1 MSNEYIFE
9 YDENEINN
17 DNNQV
22 LSSEEEN
29 QNNNELNNNEN
40 NENQINENDSNEN
53 INIIEKI
60 KNDYEQLL
68 NSKNDEI
75 SNFINDLA
83 NENSDLKKENI
94 TFKKEKIEMENKID
108 IYERTFP
115 LININYTENCQNESQ
130 NEINEKIKE
139 LENKYNEEKK
149 NIENNFQEIN
159 NKYIKNKEEISNE
172 ELEKIFNDYQKQILN
187 LIELKFNKEKSNIIL
202 NTQNEFFQT
211 EKEYIKM
218 VLLNEKYK
226 ILNTIKEIEGNYQK
240 KISNLANNKFNST
253 SFLNNNPDL
262 IKINELTF
270 EKQQLLTNNYSLFNK
285 CKEFS
290 DLNNQLN
297 FEKEQL
303 DCLYKE
309 LSNSHKLLLK
319 EKKILE
325 SKIETLNNK
334 NENLF
339 KQINEL
345 RQENIEL
352 KKKENSFDLKIQIN
366 ESNYQKEIEI
376 LKEVNQTTKTELDKL
391 LNNKDNIINSL
402 TIKEKELEENLDKIN
417 NEYNTIKAEFD
428 ILKEENIKQKS
439 ELYSNNNKLKNLE
452 NLSSSLKEDNTKY
465 EKENSNYIN
474 NISSIQNELLKLK
487 EKNTNLEE
495 ENLKIK
501 KINEINSRNI
511 IELKSINETLSK
523 QLKLVN
529 ESLNPLQLKQTSQN
543 QEKQYEEILTKVN
556 HENSSL
562 KNQLEEFYAQLEEK
576 QNLIT
581 QIYSKYN
588 LYEGKTIYEKKN
600 NNENEVIY
608 LLKIID
614 NDMENLVTQANSA
627 INLNEQVIENQNEI
641 ENLKNKIASLIK
653 MKTSSLYNNY
663 TSNITNLSSI
673 SQIQLYEKVIKYIH
687 YLNIIHSL
695 QDIKMS
701 MKYEDDIKN
710 ILISNINEDDID
722 KINNNINEKLTE
734 LNNNIEDIKKNIE
747 NDSVYFE
754 QRLKNL
760 INIED
765 VKKCISEIQKQY
777 ESIISNLF
785 ESFLTYNASDKD
797 TENIILLLKIPVNN
811 YNNIIEES
819 MGKIDNIVN
828 YIKNWYDDINKEI
841 GEKVDNAFEAV
852 LNITNVNLDDDYKN
866 NSKSNFGY

>member
-9 YDENEINN
+9 YNENDINN
-17 DNNQV
+17 ENNQII
-22 LSSEEEN
+22 SSNEEN

-40 NENQINENDSNEN
+40 NETNINEYNISNNEN
-53 INIIEKI
+53 INLIEQI

-68 NSKNDEI
+68 NNKNEEI

-83 NENSDLKKENI
+83 NENSNLKKENI
-94 TFKKEKIEMENKID
+94 IFKKEKVEMENKID

-115 LININYTENCQNESQ
+115 LININYSENSQ
-130 NEINEKIKE
+130 NEINENIKQ
-139 LENKYNEEKK
+139 LEIKYNEEKK
-149 NIENNFQEIN
+149 NIENNFLEIN
-159 NKYIKNKEEISNE
+159 NKYIKNKEEISKE
-172 ELEKIFNDYQKQILN
+172 ELETLLNDYQKQILN
-187 LIELKFNKEKSNIIL
+187 LIDIKFNKEKSNIIF
-202 NTQNEFFQT
+202 NTQNEFFKK
-211 EKEYIKM
+211 EKEYVKM
-218 VLLNEKYK
+218 VILNEKFK
-226 ILNTIKEIEGNYQK
+226 ILNTIREIEHNYEM
-240 KISNLANNKFNST
+240 KISNLINNKFNST

-262 IKINELTF
+262 TKINELTF
-270 EKQQLLTNNYSLFNK
+270 EKQQLLSNNYSLFNK
-285 CKEFS
+285 YKELS
-290 DLNNQLN
+290 DSNNQLT
-297 FEKEQL
+297 FDKEKI
-303 DCLYKE
+303 DNLYKE

-325 SKIETLNNK
+325 SKIDILNNK
-334 NENLF
+334 NEILF

-345 RQENIEL
+345 RQENNEL
-352 KKKENSFDLKIQIN
+352 KTKENSFDLKIQIN

-376 LKEVNQTTKTELDKL
+376 LKEVNQNTKTELDKL
-391 LNNKDNIINSL
+391 LNNKDNIINEL
-402 TIKEKELEENLDKIN
+402 TIKEKELEENLNKIN
-417 NEYNTIKAEFD
+417 NEYNIIKAEFD

-487 EKNTNLEE
+487 QKNSNLEE
-495 ENLKIK
+495 ENTKIN

-511 IELKSINETLSK
+511 IELKSANETLSK
-523 QLKLVN
+523 QLKLIN
-529 ESLNPLQLKQTSQN
+529 ESLNPIQLKQTSQN

-562 KNQLEEFYAQLEEK
+562 KNQLEGFYAELEEK
-576 QNLIT
+576 ENLIN
-581 QIYSKYN
+581 QIYSKFN
-588 LYEGKTIYEKKN
+588 LYIGKTIYEKKN
-600 NNENEVIY
+600 NNENEAIY

-614 NDMENLVTQANSA
+614 NDMENLVSEANSA
-627 INLNEQVIENQNEI
+627 KNLNEQIIENQNEI

-722 KINNNINEKLTE
+722 KINNNINQKLSE

-765 VKKCISEIQKQY
+765 VKKCISELQKQY
-777 ESIISNLF
+777 ENIISNLF
-785 ESFLTYNASDKD
+785 ESFLQYNASDKD

-819 MGKIDNIVN
+819 MGKIDKIVN

-852 LNITNVNLDDDYKN
+852 LNVTNVNLDDDYKN

>member
-9 YDENEINN
+9 YDEKNINN
-17 DNNQV
+17 DNNQIF
-22 LSSEEEN
+22 SIEEEN

-40 NENQINENDSNEN
+40 NENPINENDNNEN

-68 NSKNDEI
+68 NSKNEEI
-75 SNFINDLA
+75 SNFINELI

-94 TFKKEKIEMENKID
+94 IFKKEKIEMENKID
-108 IYERTFP
+108 IYEKTFP
-115 LININYTENCQNESQ
+115 LVNINYTENSQ
-130 NEINEKIKE
+130 NEINENIKE
-139 LENKYNEEKK
+139 LEKKYIEEKK
-149 NIENNFQEIN
+149 KIEINFEEIN
-159 NKYIKNKEEISNE
+159 NKYIKNKEEISKE
-172 ELEKIFNDYQKQILN
+172 ELEKILNDYQKQILN
-187 LIELKFNKEKSNIIL
+187 LIEMKLNKEKSNIIF
-202 NTQNEFFQT
+202 NTQNQYFQA

-226 ILNTIKEIEGNYQK
+226 ILKTIRELENNYQK
-240 KISNLANNKFNST
+240 RISNLTTNKFNLG

-262 IKINELTF
+262 TKINELTF

-285 CKEFS
+285 YKELS

-297 FEKEQL
+297 LEKEKV

-309 LSNSHKLLLK
+309 LSNSHKVLLK

-325 SKIETLNNK
+325 GKVDILNNK
-334 NENLF
+334 NENLY
-339 KQINEL
+339 KEINEL

-352 KKKENSFDLKIQIN
+352 KTKENSFDLKIQIN

-391 LNNKDNIINSL
+391 LNNKDNIINGL
-402 TIKEKELEENLDKIN
+402 KIKEKELEENLNKIN
-417 NEYNTIKAEFD
+417 NEYNTLKTEFD

-474 NISSIQNELLKLK
+474 NISSIKNELLILK
-487 EKNTNLEE
+487 EKNTKLEE
-495 ENLKIK
+495 ENTKIK
-501 KINEINSRNI
+501 KINEINSSNI

-529 ESLNPLQLKQTSQN
+529 ESLNPIQLKQTSQN

-588 LYEGKTIYEKKN
+588 LYEGKIIYEKKN
-600 NNENEVIY
+600 NNENEAIY

-614 NDMENLVTQANSA
+614 NDMENLVSQANLA
-627 INLNEQVIENQNEI
+627 KNLNEQVIENQNEI
-641 ENLKNKIASLIK
+641 DNLKNKIASLIK
-653 MKTSSLYNNY
+653 MKTSTLYNNY

-687 YLNIIHSL
+687 YLNTIHSL

-722 KINNNINEKLTE
+722 KINNNINEKLSE

-747 NDSVYFE
+747 NDSIYFE

-777 ESIISNLF
+777 ENIISNLF

-819 MGKIDNIVN
+819 MGKIDNIVI

-852 LNITNVNLDDDYKN
+852 LNITNVNLDDEYKN

>member
-9 YDENEINN
+9 YDEKNINN
-17 DNNQV
+17 DNNQIF
-22 LSSEEEN
+22 SIEEEN

-40 NENQINENDSNEN
+40 NENPINENDNNEN

-68 NSKNDEI
+68 NSKNEEI
-75 SNFINDLA
+75 SNFINDLI

-94 TFKKEKIEMENKID
+94 IFKKEKIEMENKID
-108 IYERTFP
+108 IYEKTFP
-115 LININYTENCQNESQ
+115 LVNINYTENSQ
-130 NEINEKIKE
+130 NEINENIKE
-139 LENKYNEEKK
+139 LEKKYIEEKK
-149 NIENNFQEIN
+149 KIEINFEEIN
-159 NKYIKNKEEISNE
+159 NKYIKNKEEISKE
-172 ELEKIFNDYQKQILN
+172 ELEKILNDYQKQILN
-187 LIELKFNKEKSNIIL
+187 LIEMKLNKEKSNIIF
-202 NTQNEFFQT
+202 NTQNQYFQA

-226 ILNTIKEIEGNYQK
+226 ILKTIRELENNYQK
-240 KISNLANNKFNST
+240 RISNLTTNKFNLG

-262 IKINELTF
+262 TKINELTF

-285 CKEFS
+285 YKELS

-297 FEKEQL
+297 LEKEKV

-309 LSNSHKLLLK
+309 LSNSHKVLLK

-325 SKIETLNNK
+325 GKVDILNNK
-334 NENLF
+334 NENLY
-339 KQINEL
+339 KEINEL

-352 KKKENSFDLKIQIN
+352 KTKENSFDLKIQIN

-391 LNNKDNIINSL
+391 LNNKDNIINGL
-402 TIKEKELEENLDKIN
+402 KIKEKELEENLNKIN
-417 NEYNTIKAEFD
+417 NEYNTLKTEFD

-474 NISSIQNELLKLK
+474 NISSIKNELLILK
-487 EKNTNLEE
+487 EKNTKLEE
-495 ENLKIK
+495 ENTKIK
-501 KINEINSRNI
+501 KINEINSSNI

-529 ESLNPLQLKQTSQN
+529 ESLNPIQLKQTSQN

-588 LYEGKTIYEKKN
+588 LYEGKIIYEKKN
-600 NNENEVIY
+600 NNENEAIY

-614 NDMENLVTQANSA
+614 NDMENLVSQANLA
-627 INLNEQVIENQNEI
+627 KNLNEQVIENQNEI
-641 ENLKNKIASLIK
+641 DNLKNKIASLIK
-653 MKTSSLYNNY
+653 MKTSTLYNNY
-663 TSNITNLSSI
+663 TSNITNLSLI

-687 YLNIIHSL
+687 YLNTIHSL

-722 KINNNINEKLTE
+722 KINNNINEKLSE

-747 NDSVYFE
+747 NDSIYFE

-777 ESIISNLF
+777 ENIISNLF

-819 MGKIDNIVN
+819 MGKIDNIVI

-852 LNITNVNLDDDYKN
+852 LNITNVNLDDEYKI